1 MSKNYEPQ
9 KLFSKPFNDS
19 ENNIDQNLNQSV
31 QEIIDLYS
39 KNNPYLKNI
48 NNKNNITI
56 DYPKHYSPSYRS
68 PVSLPSLNS
77 NFKKTNHSQ
86 IKKMNNSLNEGNFF
100 SSLGNNII
108 KDKKPLRRDRTQIML
123 LNNNNN
129 NNNILP
135 QINNITN
142 INIHI
147 YQNNN
152 NQNFPINNNNNINSN
167 RKKIKLKGNIKV
179 NSTFN
184 KGDSANS
191 TLPISIPNNFNSI
204 SNDVSRNLINS
215 NSNQNIT
222 NRKINNNIINK
233 NNNLS
238 SVDNSVNFLRDFS
251 NEPNTFILFLKLLQN
266 HMDIEIAIDNVLG
279 GNRNNVFRRKTN
291 VVITNE
297 TIFRLSKL
305 INNYFN
311 IISTIYCNN
320 NNQIVNDNFFLF
332 QYMNNLFHKS
342 IKVQMLI
349 FSSLLVTLN
358 QLGLYEI
365 SSMIKNHFHKIIKE
379 LANPILNLFELFIHE
394 ELNINYPDMIK
405 TNLRTDFNDRFN
417 KLYIE
422 NKISKGYKNS
432 EILSMIN
439 KNIDK
444 SSNSLKYYSTLNLK
458 YSLIKPFG
466 DSLNQLLISI
476 ERKNL
481 KQYSNIILNTIL
493 FGELEVN
500 RNKLLTRQMLI
511 NSINNIPPYLP
522 PIDSKYKYTLV
533 LDMDETLIHFFFTHI
548 NGMFFVRPYCFD
560 FLNELNELYE
570 IITFTAGTK
579 DYADNI
585 LNQLDINGDIIKY
598 RLYRQHTSII
608 GCNVY
613 KDLSKIGRD
622 LSKTIIIDNLREN
635 FKMQPN
641 NGIFIKTWTSDI
653 NDTQFRDLKK
663 VLKEIVEFNIP
674 DVRVIISKINEDIR
688 ISKNLINPYI
698 NINISKYIK

>member
-19 ENNIDQNLNQSV
+19 DNNLNQSV

-77 NFKKTNHSQ
+77 NLKKTNHSQ

-191 TLPISIPNNFNSI
+191 TLPISIPDNFNSI
-204 SNDVSRNLINS
+204 SNDVSRNLVNS

-222 NRKINNNIINK
+222 NRRINNNIINK

-251 NEPNTFILFLKLLQN
+251 NEPNTFILFLKLIQN
-266 HMDIEIAIDNVLG
+266 HMDIEIAIDNIVG

-320 NNQIVNDNFFLF
+320 TPIVNDNFFLF
-332 QYMNNLFHKS
+332 QYMNNLFHKC

-349 FSSLLVTLN
+349 FSSLLVTLS

-405 TNLRTDFNDRFN
+405 ANLRTDFNDRFN

-422 NKISKGYKNS
+422 NKINKGYKNS
-432 EILSMIN
+432 ELLSMIN

-458 YSLIKPFG
+458 YSLIKPYG
-466 DSLNQLLISI
+466 DSLNQLIISI

-481 KQYSNIILNTIL
+481 KQYSNIILNTLL

-500 RNKLLTRQMLI
+500 RNKLLTRQMLV

-663 VLKEIVEFNIP
+663 VLKEIVEFNVP

>member
-1 MSKNYEPQ
+1 MSQDYEPQ

-19 ENNIDQNLNQSV
+19 EKNLNQSV

-77 NFKKTNHSQ
+77 NFKKTTHSQ
-86 IKKMNNSLNEGNFF
+86 IKKMNNSLNEGNLF
-100 SSLGNNII
+100 SSLGSNII

-123 LNNNNN
+123 LNNNNNNN

-152 NQNFPINNNNNINSN
+152 NQNFPVNNNNNNINSN

-191 TLPISIPNNFNSI
+191 TLPISIPDNFNSI
-204 SNDVSRNLINS
+204 SNDISRNLVNS

-222 NRKINNNIINK
+222 NRKMNNNIINK

-251 NEPNTFILFLKLLQN
+251 NEPNTFILFLKLIQN
-266 HMDIEIAIDNVLG
+266 HMDIEIAIDNILG
-279 GNRNNVFRRKTN
+279 GNRNNVFRRKLN

-320 NNQIVNDNFFLF
+320 TPIVNDNFFLF
-332 QYMNNLFHKS
+332 PYMNNLFHKC

-349 FSSLLVTLN
+349 FSSLLVTLS

-379 LANPILNLFELFIHE
+379 LTNPLLNLFELFIHE

-405 TNLRTDFNDRFN
+405 TNLRADFNDRFN

-432 EILSMIN
+432 ELLSMIN

-458 YSLIKPFG
+458 YSLIKPYG
-466 DSLNQLLISI
+466 DSLNQLIISI

-481 KQYSNIILNTIL
+481 KQYSNIILNTLL

-663 VLKEIVEFNIP
+663 VLKEIVEFNVP